1 MSRQAALDFLERYGM
16 SPALIEPARDAAA
29 MAEEMERGLR
39 GEPSSFPMIPTYLSD
54 EGEIPLKNT
63 FVIPKPFDPRVVPHV
78 ARKVAEAAIAS
89 GVAQL
94 TIDDFDAYEKAVAR
108 RIAASRA
115 E

>member
-1 MSRQAALDFLERYGM
+1 MKLAASHALAELARAAIPAKVRAELEKAY
-16 SPALIEPARDAAA
+16 PADAR
-29 MAEEMERGLR
+29 RGLFR
-39 GEPSSFPMIPTYLSD
+39 TPAGLRRDML
-54 EGEIPLKNT
+54 
-63 FVIPKPFDPRVVPHV
+63 IPKPFDPRVVPHV
-78 ARKVAEAAIAS
+78 ARKVAEAAVAS